1 MKKRILKTIIVS
13 VLIGLIVLGII
24 LVVLPFFKET
34 DADKFRK
41 EYNTLEISKDNPIEY
56 LNDQTVMGTL
66 SKGDKLVFLGK
77 PSSKKTIVAV
87 EMLLKAASDNGIE
100 KIYYYNLEEGSKEI
114 VKLVETKINNI
125 SFDDST
131 LILVKNDNIEKYYIN
146 EKDDL
151 NKDDRKELYAAYED
165 IMLSFIMCSSKC

>member
-1 MKKRILKTIIVS
+1 MKNRIKKIIGIV
-13 VLIGLIVLGII
+13 LIVL
-24 LVVLPFFKET
+24 VLIALAVFAFYFFKQT

-41 EYNTLEISKDNPIEY
+41 EYSTLEISKNNPVEY
-56 LNDQTVMGTL
+56 LTDQTVTGAL

-77 PSSKKTIVAV
+77 PSSKKTIYVI
-87 EMLLKAASDNGIE
+87 ETLLKVLSDNDIE
-100 KIYYYNLEEGSKEI
+100 KIYYYNLESGSEET
-114 VKLVETKINNI
+114 VKLVESKINNVT
-125 SFDDST
+125 FDDST

-165 IMLSFIMCSSKC
+165 IILSFIMCSSQC